1 MAVRRSRGER
11 VFQLFNYTALSLLCL
26 ATVYPFWNLVALSFS
41 GISPVRLHKVFL
53 WPLEFQLDSLRYLFD
68 NPLYWD
74 SFRLTVAITVVGTAA
89 NVAMTTLFAYP
100 LAKSYFRWKK
110 PLTLM
115 VVITMFFSGG
125 LIPEYLLYRYLGM
138 LDRFSVYI
146 IPGAISTWS
155 LLILRNF
162 FQQIPESIE
171 DSARIDG
178 ASELTILLRIVVPMS
193 MPIIATIT
201 LWAAVG
207 KWNTFSHSIF
217 FTSSRA
223 MKTLQ
228 VVLRSISLRETSDNY
243 IYQNPRYRNASPD
256 SNTAVAI
263 VFTTLPILL
272 VYPFLQRYFVRGIII
287 GSLKG

>member
-1 MAVRRSRGER
+1 V
-11 VFQLFNYTALSLLCL
+11 NYTVLGLLCA
-26 ATVYPFWNLVALSFS
+26 ATIYPFWNLVALSFS
-41 GISPVRLHKVFL
+41 GVSPVRLHQVFL
-53 WPLEFQLDSLRYLFD
+53 WPLEAQIDSLRWLSD
-68 NPLYWD
+68 NPLYWGA
-74 SFRLTVAITVVGTAA
+74 FRLTAAITVVGT
-89 NVAMTTLFAYP
+89 VVSVIMTTLFAYP
-100 LAKSYFRWKK
+100 LAKNYFRWKK

-125 LIPEYLLYRYLGM
+125 LIPEYLLYRYLGL

-178 ASELTILLRIVVPMS
+178 ANELTILFRIVVPMS

-223 MKTLQ
+223 MRTLQ
-228 VVLRSISLRETSDNY
+228 VVLRSISLRETSDSFIY
-243 IYQNPRYRNASPD
+243 ISPRYRKASPD
-256 SNTAVAI
+256 SMTAVAI
-263 VFTTLPILL
+263 VVTTLPILL
-272 VYPFLQRYFVRGIII
+272 VYPFLQRYFVRGIIL